1 MKSKIKLT
9 DKELLNELSVRFEQ
23 NYKMLKELE
32 ELNDK
37 LIDSE
42 KMKSHF
48 LSNIK
53 NEINNPISSILGLSL
68 DMVGKKNNEE
78 SIAVNSKLIYEEA
91 FSLNFQ
97 LKNIFCA
104 AEIEGGQS
112 QPEISNVN
120 VSQVVEAVIEN
131 YKFLADKKNIALEL
145 EILQNL
151 IFSTDAQKLSLIVSN
166 IISNA
171 IKFSKDK
178 GMIKIQVSINSN
190 RNLNITVQDDGIG
203 IKEEDKKII
212 FDRFKQVEFGLTK
225 PFSGHGLGL
234 SIVNSLVEVLEGK
247 IELSSAI
254 NHGTAITVSIPE
266 GNVNTNEFSDLDN
279 SFIFLDENSNDELF

>member
-68 DMVGKKNNEE
+68 DMLGKKNNEE

-120 VSQVVEAVIEN
+120 VSQVVEAVVEN
-131 YKFLADKKNIALEL
+131 YKFLADKKNVVLEL

-151 IFSTDAQKLSLIVSN
+151 IFSTDAQKLSLIISN

-178 GMIKIQVSINSN
+178 GVIKIKVAINSN
-190 RNLNITVQDDGIG
+190 RSLNITVQDDGIG
-203 IKEEDKKII
+203 IKEEDKKTI

-225 PFSGHGLGL
+225 QFSGHGLGL
-234 SIVNSLVEVLEGK
+234 SIVSSLVDVLEGK

-279 SFIFLDENSNDELF
+279 SFLFLDENSNDELF

>member
-1 MKSKIKLT
+1 MDSKIKLT
-9 DKELLNELSVRFEQ
+9 DKELLHELSIRFEQ

-68 DMVGKKNNEE
+68 DMLGKKNNEE

-131 YKFLADKKNIALEL
+131 YKFLADKKNVVLEL
-145 EILQNL
+145 EIAQNL
-151 IFSTDAQKLSLIVSN
+151 IFNTDTQKLSLIVSN

-190 RNLNITVQDDGIG
+190 RNLNVTVQDDGIG

-234 SIVNSLVEVLEGK
+234 SIVSSLVEVLEGK
-247 IELSSAI
+247 IELSSVI

-266 GNVNTNEFSDLDN
+266 ENVNTNEFSDLDN